1 MPTQINPFKDLET
14 RLQEIDHDIKDLKD
28 SALRVHEL
36 ASKLVQ
42 LDPTDKTAKEALVLA
57 KQMLSR

>member
-1 MPTQINPFKDLET
+1 MPKQINPYKEIET
-14 RLQEIDHDIKDLKD
+14 MIQSIDTDIKDLKD

-42 LDPTDKTAKEALVLA
+42 LDPTDKTAQEALELA
-57 KQMLSR
+57 KKMLSR

>member
-1 MPTQINPFKDLET
+1 MPKRINPFQELET
-14 RLQEIDHDIKDLKD
+14 MLQEIDHDIKDLKD
-28 SALRVHEL
+28 CALRVHEL

-42 LDPTDKTAKEALVLA
+42 LDPTDKTAQDALELA

>member
-1 MPTQINPFKDLET
+1 M
-14 RLQEIDHDIKDLKD
+14 LQEINRDIKDLKD

-36 ASKLVQ
+36 ASKLVH
-42 LDPTDKTAKEALVLA
+42 LDPTDKTAQEALVLA

>member
-1 MPTQINPFKDLET
+1 M
-14 RLQEIDHDIKDLKD
+14 LQEIDHDIKDLKD

-42 LDPTDKTAKEALVLA
+42 LDPTDKAAQEALVLA
-57 KQMLSR
+57 KKMLSR

>member
-1 MPTQINPFKDLET
+1 MPKPLNPFKELEVMF
-14 RLQEIDHDIKDLKD
+14 QEIDHDIKDLKD

-42 LDPTDKTAKEALVLA
+42 LDPTDKTAQEALVLA

>member
-1 MPTQINPFKDLET
+1 M
-14 RLQEIDHDIKDLKD
+14 LQEIDTDIKDLKD

>member
-1 MPTQINPFKDLET
+1 M
-14 RLQEIDHDIKDLKD
+14 LQEIDHDIKDLKD
-28 SALRVHEL
+28 CALRVHEL

-42 LDPTDKTAKEALVLA
+42 LDPTDKTAQDALELA